1 MRLIF
6 LGPPGAGKG
15 TQSERLLR
23 YLKIPHLSTGD
34 MLRAAIA
41 ARTAAGARA
50 EEYMSAGQLVP
61 DPIILDMVAQ
71 RLEQPDC
78 VSGALFDGFPRTLG
92 QAQALDDQLQQDGR
106 PLDVV
111 LELRVPDEVV
121 LQRLG
126 GRGRTDDRPEVIA
139 ERLRA
144 YWSQTRPLTDYYS
157 QRGLLETIDGLGTP
171 DEVFERIKRVVDM
184 RRGSRTKKR
193 PTSESV

>member
-34 MLRAAIA
+34 MLRSAIA
-41 ARTAAGARA
+41 GRTPEGAKA

-61 DPIILDMVAQ
+61 DPIIVEMVGA

-78 VSGALFDGFPRTLG
+78 AAGALFDGFPRTLG
-92 QAQALDDQLQQDGR
+92 QAQSLDEYLQEHGR
-106 PLDVV
+106 PLDLV
-111 LELRVPDEVV
+111 LELKVPDEVV
-121 LQRLG
+121 IQRLS

-139 ERLRA
+139 ERLKA

-157 QRGLLETIDGLGTP
+157 QRGLLEAIDGIGSP
-171 DEVFERIKRVVDM
+171 DEVFDRIKRAVDK
-184 RRGSRTKKR
+184 RRSARPVRTR
-193 PTSESV
+193 TAQG